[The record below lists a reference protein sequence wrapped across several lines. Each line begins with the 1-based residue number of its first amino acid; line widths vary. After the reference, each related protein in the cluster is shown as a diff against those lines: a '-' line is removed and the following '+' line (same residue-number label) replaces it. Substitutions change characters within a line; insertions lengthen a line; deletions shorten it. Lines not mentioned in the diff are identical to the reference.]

1 MRCEI
6 VPSDCPTLH
15 CVVVFPRP
23 EGADTSG
30 AGNVSA
36 PRGRRSGR
44 RGSGPRPGLFLAPVW
59 TEIVENLL
67 KTTKMIFFLQN
78 QVRTFVFRYNEAEKI
93 VFFEKKSDFQF
104 SKFLVS
110 KISNSERSKAEFWY
124 FH

>member
-1 MRCEI
+1 M
-6 VPSDCPTLH
+6 
-15 CVVVFPRP
+15 
-23 EGADTSG
+23 
-30 AGNVSA
+30 
-36 PRGRRSGR
+36 
-44 RGSGPRPGLFLAPVW
+44 LFLRKKNHESIL
-59 TEIVENLL
+59 TSSSSFI
-67 KTTKMIFFLQN
+67 FLQN